1 MAISYAV
8 TVCNEIEE
16 IKRLLDVLFKN
27 ISENDEIVVLVDTK
41 NGTSEVEN
49 YISSLTGTP
58 NFKWAGVLFNNDFAS
73 FKNKLKSLCTKDYI
87 FQIDADEIPSSMLIE
102 ILPQLLESNPDNEVY
117 LVPRVNTVE
126 GLTQEHIQ
134 KWGWRINEKGWV
146 NFPDYQWR
154 IWKNIPEIKWIN
166 KVHERLDGFKTYSAL
181 PLDMGFENCYLIHPK
196 TIERQEKQNQ
206 LYDTI

>member
-1 MAISYAV
+1 MAMSYAV

-41 NGTSEVEN
+41 NSTPEVEN

-102 ILPQLLESNPDNEVY
+102 ILPQLLEANPDNEVY
-117 LVPRVNTVE
+117 LIPRVNTVE

-134 KWGWRINEKGWV
+134 KWGWRVNEKGWV

-154 IWKNIPEIKWIN
+154 VWKNIPEIKWIN

-181 PLDMGFENCYLIHPK
+181 PLDMGFENCYLLHPK
-196 TIERQEKQNQ
+196 TIKRQEKQNQ

>member
-8 TVCNEIEE
+8 TVCNEIKE

-41 NGTSEVEN
+41 NGTPEVEK

-102 ILPQLLESNPDNEVY
+102 ILPQLLEAHPDNEVY
-117 LVPRVNTVE
+117 LIPRVNTVE

-134 KWGWRINEKGWV
+134 KWGWRVNEKGWV

-154 IWKNIPEIKWIN
+154 VWKNIPEIKWIN

-181 PLDMGFENCYLIHPK
+181 SLDMGFENCYLQHPK
-196 TIERQEKQNQ
+196 TIDRQERQNNF
-206 LYDTI
+206 YNTI